1 MGRAHYPNLKVDGE
15 PNVGMDDRTVAVTG
29 GSRGIGEAVV
39 RALVADGAHVVTC
52 GRDADAL
59 EDLAE
64 SVDGEGRL
72 TTQGADVRDEY
83 DVERFVETAAREGG
97 GIDGVVANAGVYHG
111 DPGETD
117 VTEESY
123 ATFDD
128 HLRTNARGVFA
139 TFREAVPH
147 LTDDPRLLALS
158 GRIAREPQAG
168 FGSYAV
174 SKATAE
180 AVVRQFAADTGL
192 PVAVVDPGTVATDL
206 TGEKGM
212 DPERAAPL
220 VVWAL
225 DEADPETLDGTVLD
239 RRTMRQG

>member
-1 MGRAHYPNLKVDGE
+1 
-15 PNVGMDDRTVAVTG
+15 MDEQTVAVTG

-39 RALVADGAHVVTC
+39 RALLAEGAHVVTC
-52 GRDADAL
+52 GRDAGAL
-59 EDLAE
+59 ADLEASVEAE
-64 SVDGEGRL
+64 SATEDEYESEGEGTL
-72 TTQGADVRDEY
+72 TTQRADVRDEY

-97 GIDGVVANAGVYHG
+97 GIDAVVANAGVYHG

-117 VTEESY
+117 IAGETY

-128 HLRTNARGVFA
+128 HLRTNVRGVFA

-158 GRIAREPQAG
+158 GRIAREATAG
-168 FGSYAV
+168 MGSYAV
-174 SKATAE
+174 SKAAAE
-180 AVVRQFAADTGL
+180 AVVRQFAADTDL
-192 PVAVVDPGTVATDL
+192 PAAVVDPGTVATDL
-206 TGEKGM
+206 TGGKGM

-225 DEADPETLDGTVLD
+225 EDADTEALDGGVLD
-239 RRTMRQG
+239 RRSMRQG

>member
-1 MGRAHYPNLKVDGE
+1 
-15 PNVGMDDRTVAVTG
+15 MDQQTVAVTG

-39 RALVADGAHVVTC
+39 QALLAEGAHVVTC

-59 EDLAE
+59 DALAR
-64 SVDGEGRL
+64 SVDTREEGESKREGEAEKEGQGGERL
-72 TTQGADVRDEY
+72 TTQRADVRDEY

-97 GIDGVVANAGVYHG
+97 GIDAVVANAGVYHG
-111 DPGETD
+111 DPGETRIE
-117 VTEESY
+117 EESY
-123 ATFDD
+123 AAFDD

-147 LTDDPRLLALS
+147 LTDDPRLLVLS
-158 GRIAREPQAG
+158 GRIAREPQTG

-174 SKATAE
+174 SKAAAE
-180 AVVRQFAADTGL
+180 AVTRQFAADTDL

-206 TGEKGM
+206 TGGKGT

-225 DEADPETLDGTVLD
+225 RDADAETLDGGVLD
-239 RRTMRQG
+239 RRSMRQG